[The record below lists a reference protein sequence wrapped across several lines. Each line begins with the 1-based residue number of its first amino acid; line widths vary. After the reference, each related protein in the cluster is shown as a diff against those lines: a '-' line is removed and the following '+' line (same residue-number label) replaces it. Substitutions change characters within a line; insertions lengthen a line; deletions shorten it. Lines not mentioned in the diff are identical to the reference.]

1 MLQFTRKKVSYQRG
15 NFMLKRSILLS
26 LRIPNDML
34 DMLENTVKEGK
45 FENVSKAIRSYVEL
59 GMHVESLK
67 SMIKD
72 PVFLKSIEELKQT
85 EGLFQWTE
93 TLKDNEV
100 DAIAS
105 ALKFEKEKRYENGT
119 LR

>member
-1 MLQFTRKKVSYQRG
+1 MI
-15 NFMLKRSILLS
+15 KRSLLFS
-26 LRIPNDML
+26 FRIPIDML
-34 DMLENTVKEGK
+34 DKLENKVKENK
-45 FENVSKAIRSYVEL
+45 FENISEAIRSYIEV
-59 GMHVESLK
+59 GIHVESYK

-72 PVFLKSIEELKQT
+72 PAFLKSIDELKKT
-85 EGLFQWTE
+85 EGLFQWIE

-100 DAIAS
+100 DAIAD

>member
-1 MLQFTRKKVSYQRG
+1 M
-15 NFMLKRSILLS
+15 KRSCS
-26 LRIPNDML
+26 FGLRIPL
-34 DMLENTVKEGK
+34 DMFDKLENKVKEGK
-45 FENVSKAIRSYVEL
+45 FQSISEAIKSYIEV
-59 GMHVESLK
+59 GMHVESYK
-67 SMIKD
+67 TMIKD
-72 PVFLKSIEELKQT
+72 PAFLKSIEELKQT

-105 ALKFEKEKRYENGT
+105 ALKYEKEKRYENGT

>member
-1 MLQFTRKKVSYQRG
+1 MFDK
-15 NFMLKRSILLS
+15 
-26 LRIPNDML
+26 
-34 DMLENTVKEGK
+34 LENKVNEGK
-45 FENVSKAIRSYVEL
+45 FQSISEAIKSYIEV
-59 GMHVESLK
+59 GMHVESYK
-67 SMIKD
+67 TMIKD
-72 PVFLKSIEELKQT
+72 PAFLKSIEELKQT

-105 ALKFEKEKRYENGT
+105 ALKYEKEKRYENGT

>member
-1 MLQFTRKKVSYQRG
+1 MI
-15 NFMLKRSILLS
+15 KRSSLLS
-26 LRIPNDML
+26 LRMSNDML
-34 DMLENTVKEGK
+34 DKLENKVKENK
-45 FENVSKAIRSYVEL
+45 FGSISEAIRSYVEV
-59 GMHVESLK
+59 GMYIESCK
-67 SMIKD
+67 TMIRD
-72 PVFLKSIEELKQT
+72 PAFLKSIEELKQT
-85 EGLFQWTE
+85 EGLFQWIE

>member
-1 MLQFTRKKVSYQRG
+1 M
-15 NFMLKRSILLS
+15 KRSCSFS
-26 LRIPNDML
+26 LRIPADLL
-34 DMLENTVKEGK
+34 DNLENKVKDGK
-45 FENVSKAIRSYVEL
+45 FQSISGAIKSYIEV
-59 GMHVESLK
+59 GMHVESYK
-67 SMIKD
+67 TMIKD
-72 PVFLKSIEELKQT
+72 PAFLKSIEELKQT

-119 LR
+119 FR